1 MATLKHMIV
10 LLSILVQ
17 VALYPLIA
25 LANDPGPLQDICVA
39 DLTSSVKVNGFVCKD
54 LDAVTVNDFIYHG
67 LHIPGDTNNGNRQRT
82 TQVFVQALPG
92 LNTLGAGF
100 ARLDFA
106 VGGINVPHTH
116 PRATEVFLVMEGAL
130 YMGFV
135 TTDRRLFV
143 TTLYKG
149 DVFIFPRGLV
159 HFQINVGPGPA
170 LAFAGFNSQ
179 NPGLQQIVP
188 GLFHSTP
195 PIDDAV
201 LRSGFRVEQATVDRI
216 RANFRTA

>member
-1 MATLKHMIV
+1 MAIRTSLFG
-10 LLSILVQ
+10 LLAILVQ
-17 VALYPLIA
+17 VAVVF
-25 LANDPGPLQDICVA
+25 ANDPVPLQDICVA
-39 DLTSSVKVNGFVCKD
+39 DLTSPIKVNGFVCKD
-54 LDAVTVNDFIYHG
+54 LENTTVDDFIYHG

-116 PRATEVFLVMEGAL
+116 PRATEVFLVMEGSL

-135 TTDRRLFV
+135 TTSADRRLFV
-143 TTLYKG
+143 ATLTKG

-159 HFQINVGPGPA
+159 HFQINVGSGPA

-179 NPGLQQIVP
+179 APGLQQIANA
-188 GLFHSTP
+188 LFNSTP
-195 PIDDAV
+195 PIDDSV
-201 LRSGFRVEQATVDRI
+201 LRRGFRVDQATVDTI

>member
-1 MATLKHMIV
+1 MEMAKRIV
-10 LLSILVQ
+10 LLAFLVRA
-17 VALYPLIA
+17 ALSPMIA
-25 LANDPGPLQDICVA
+25 LANDPSPLQDICVA
-39 DLTSSVKVNGFVCKD
+39 DFASSVKVNGFVCKP

-82 TQVFVQALPG
+82 TQVFVNAIPG
-92 LNTLGAGF
+92 LNTLGVGF

-116 PRATEVFLVMEGAL
+116 PRASEVFLVWEGAL

-149 DVFIFPRGLV
+149 DVFVFPKGLV
-159 HFQINVGPGPA
+159 HFQINVGNSPA

-179 NPGLQQIVP
+179 SPGLLQIAP
-188 GLFHSTP
+188 TLFNSTP
-195 PIDDAV
+195 PIDDSV
-201 LRSGFRVEQATVDRI
+201 LRSGFRVDQATVDQI